1 VQPGATQVVGRS
13 FDGWTAGFPT
23 AHLDGAGSEA
33 LVAVGMNGEPLPA
46 RHGFPARLI
55 VPGLYGYVSATKWLT
70 EIELTTLEAFDAYWV
85 PLGWAKEAPILTQS
99 RIDVPRAGA
108 RRGRVDRVVAG
119 VAWAP
124 TRGIAAS
131 RCSSTRAR
139 GSRRSCRSAFR
150 CGLGPVARHHRRAG
164 RRAHAC
170 ASGRPMARAR
180 SRSRAAPRPHPTAR
194 AAGNP
199 ADARD
204 ATQEAFVAAWRSLPR
219 LRDADRFDAWFGRIT
234 VNSCRM
240 ALRRRRGVREIQLD
254 PASADYPAG
263 SRPMAPEGQTTASA
277 FDRAFNRLPVE
288 QRAIIVAHHLD
299 GRGVADVA
307 LEMGIPEGTVKSR
320 LHTART
326 ALQRALD
333 DVNR

>member
-1 VQPGATQVVGRS
+1 MEPSLVERAR
-13 FDGWTAGFPT
+13 AGD
-23 AHLDGAGSEA
+23 AD
-33 LVAVGMNGEPLPA
+33 
-46 RHGFPARLI
+46 
-55 VPGLYGYVSATKWLT
+55 
-70 EIELTTLEAFDAYWV
+70 AFDRLV
-85 PLGWAKEAPILTQS
+85 RE
-99 RIDVPRAGA
+99 RIDAVYRTSLA
-108 RRGRVDRVVAG
+108 
-119 VAWAP
+119 
-124 TRGIAAS
+124 I
-131 RCSSTRAR
+131 
-139 GSRRSCRSAFR
+139 
-150 CGLGPVARHHRRAG
+150 L
-164 RRAHAC
+164 
-170 ASGRPMARAR
+170 
-180 SRSRAAPRPHPTAR
+180 
-194 AAGNP
+194 GNP

-320 LHTART
+320 LHTARA